1 MLRYLPLGLLWLAT
15 AASAQ
20 IEPVSPAR
28 QRAAERQAR
37 RAAHTV
43 EAPYKDSHL
52 DAPHRPLRRG
62 ESAPLPAWPTS
73 RGLAAMV
80 RRTLPSQSSPA
91 CAAAPKANPSPS
103 SGVKRS

>member
-1 MLRYLPLGLLWLAT
+1 MLRYFPLGLLWLAT

-62 ESAPLPAWPTS
+62 ESAPLTRVANEPRFGRDGAPHVTEPKFP
-73 RGLAAMV
+73 GL
-80 RRTLPSQSSPA
+80 RRH
-91 CAAAPKANPSPS
+91 PKSEPKP
-103 SGVKRS
+103 